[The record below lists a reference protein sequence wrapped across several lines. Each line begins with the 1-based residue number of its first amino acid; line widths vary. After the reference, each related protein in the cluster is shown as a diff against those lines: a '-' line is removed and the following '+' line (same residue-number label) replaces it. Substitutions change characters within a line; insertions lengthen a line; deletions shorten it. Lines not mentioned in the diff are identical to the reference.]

1 MKANSEIKKT
11 ILITGA
17 QGQLGRE
24 FQVLQDIFPQYDFLF
39 AGRNELQISDEDS
52 VNNYF
57 SNNKIDVCVNC
68 AAYTAV
74 DKAEQE
80 KGLAT
85 SVNATAVGYLAKA
98 CKKQNVQFIHISTD
112 YVFDGKATSPYKPDD
127 KTNPVNFY
135 GQTKL
140 DGELNANKENENS
153 IIIRTAWVYSSFGN
167 NFVKT
172 MMRLMNE
179 RESIGV
185 VNDQRGAP
193 TYAADLAVA
202 IMQQIIDKNNFVAGI
217 YHYSNLG
224 DISWFDFAKEIATQI
239 NTTCVVNPI
248 STIQFPT
255 PAARPCYSVL
265 DTEKTASTFDIKIL
279 GWKDSLKKC
288 LTTIS
293 VA

>member
-1 MKANSEIKKT
+1 MPNKKT

-24 FQVLQDIFPQYDFLF
+24 FQALQESFPQHHFLF
-39 AGRNELQISDEDS
+39 TSKNELQIADEDS

-57 SNNKIDVCVNC
+57 CNNNIDACVNC

-74 DKAEQE
+74 DKAEKE
-80 KGLAT
+80 RELAT

-98 CKKQNVQFIHISTD
+98 CKKQHVQFIHISTD
-112 YVFDGKATSPYKPDD
+112 YVFDGTATTPYKTED
-127 KTNPVNFY
+127 KTKPVNFY

-140 DGELNANKENENS
+140 DGELNAIKENQNS

-179 RESIGV
+179 RDSIGV

-193 TYAADLAVA
+193 TYAADLAAA
-202 IMQQIIDKNNFVAGI
+202 IMQIIDKNNFEPGI
-217 YHYSNLG
+217 YHYSNKG
-224 DISWFDFAKEIATQI
+224 DISWYDFAKEIAAQI
-239 NTTCVVNPI
+239 HTTCIVNSI
-248 STIQFPT
+248 TTAQFPT
-255 PAARPCYSVL
+255 PAARPAYSVL
-265 DTEKTASTFDIKIL
+265 DTEKICSTFGITIPE
-279 GWKDSLKKC
+279 WKASLRSC
-288 LTTIS
+288 ITLL
-293 VA
+293 V

>member
-1 MKANSEIKKT
+1 MSSIKKV

-24 FQVLQDIFPQYDFLF
+24 FQALRESYPQYHFLF
-39 AGRNELQISDEDS
+39 AGRNELQIADEDS
-52 VNNYF
+52 VNIFF
-57 SNNKIDVCVNC
+57 STNVIDVCVNC

-80 KGLAT
+80 RELAT

-98 CKKQNVQFIHISTD
+98 CKKYNSQFIHISTD
-112 YVFDGKATSPYKPDD
+112 YVFDGKATSPYKPDE

-140 DGELNANKENENS
+140 EGEINAFKKNENS

-172 MMRLMNE
+172 MMRLMKE
-179 RESIGV
+179 KESIGV

-193 TYAADLAVA
+193 TYAADLAAA
-202 IMQQIIDKNNFVAGI
+202 IMQIINKNNFVAGI
-217 YHYSNLG
+217 YHYSNFG
-224 DISWFDFAKEIATQI
+224 NISWFDFAKEIAEQI
-239 NTTCVVNPI
+239 NTACIVNPI
-248 STIQFPT
+248 STAQFPT
-255 PAARPCYSVL
+255 PAARPAYSVL
-265 DTEKTASTFDIKIL
+265 DTEKISSTFVLQIN
-279 GWKDSLKKC
+279 GWKESLRKC
-288 LTTIS
+288 IKLMI
-293 VA
+293 

>member
-1 MKANSEIKKT
+1 MSSIKKV

-24 FQVLQDIFPQYDFLF
+24 FQALRESYPQYHFLF
-39 AGRNELQISDEDS
+39 AGRNELQIADEDS
-52 VNNYF
+52 VNIFF
-57 SNNKIDVCVNC
+57 STNVIDVCVNC

-80 KGLAT
+80 RELAT

-98 CKKQNVQFIHISTD
+98 CKKYNSQFIHISTD
-112 YVFDGKATSPYKPDD
+112 YVFDGKATSPYKPDE

-140 DGELNANKENENS
+140 EGEINAFKKNENS

-172 MMRLMNE
+172 MMRLMKVK
-179 RESIGV
+179 ESIGV

-193 TYAADLAVA
+193 TYAADLAAA
-202 IMQQIIDKNNFVAGI
+202 IMQIIDKNNFVAGI
-217 YHYSNLG
+217 YHYSNFG
-224 DISWFDFAKEIATQI
+224 NISWFDFAKEIAKQI
-239 NTTCVVNPI
+239 NTACIVNPI
-248 STIQFPT
+248 TTAQFPT
-255 PAARPCYSVL
+255 PAARPAYSVL
-265 DTEKTASTFDIKIL
+265 DTEKISSTFVLQIN
-279 GWKDSLKKC
+279 GWKESLRKC
-288 LTTIS
+288 IKLMI
-293 VA
+293 

>member
-1 MKANSEIKKT
+1 MPNKKT

-24 FQVLQDIFPQYDFLF
+24 FQALQELFTQYHFLF
-39 AGRNELQISDEDS
+39 ADRNALQIADENS
-52 VNNYF
+52 VNNFF
-57 SNNKIDVCVNC
+57 SNNKIDICVNC

-80 KGLAT
+80 RELAT
-85 SVNATAVGYLAKA
+85 AVNATAVGYLAKA
-98 CKKQNVQFIHISTD
+98 CKTYNAQFFHISTD
-112 YVFDGKATSPYKPDD
+112 YVFDGTATSPYKTDD

-140 DGELNANKENENS
+140 DGELNAIKENKNS

-193 TYAADLAVA
+193 TYAADLATS
-202 IMQQIIDKNNFVAGI
+202 IMRIIYKNNFVAGI
-217 YHYSNLG
+217 YHYSNKG
-224 DISWFDFAKEIATQI
+224 NISWYDFAKEIAAQI
-239 NTTCVVNPI
+239 NTTCIVNPI
-248 STIQFPT
+248 TTSQFPT
-255 PAARPCYSVL
+255 PAARPAYSVL
-265 DTEKTASTFDIKIL
+265 DTEKICSTFGIEIKE
-279 GWKDSLKKC
+279 WKGSLRSC
-288 LTTIS
+288 ITLM
-293 VA
+293 V

>member
-1 MKANSEIKKT
+1 MLNKKT

-17 QGQLGRE
+17 QGQLGCE
-24 FQVLQDIFPQYDFLF
+24 FQALQESFSQNHFLF
-39 AGRNELQISDEDS
+39 AGRNELQIADEDS
-52 VNNYF
+52 INNYF

-80 KGLAT
+80 RELAI
-85 SVNATAVGYLAKA
+85 SVNASAVGYLAKA
-98 CKKQNVQFIHISTD
+98 CATYNTQFIHISTD
-112 YVFDGKATSPYKPDD
+112 YVFDGTATSPYKPDD

-140 DGELNANKENENS
+140 NGELNAIKENENS

-185 VNDQRGAP
+185 VKDQLGAP
-193 TYAADLAVA
+193 TYAADLAAA
-202 IMQQIIDKNNFVAGI
+202 IMQIIDKNNFVAGI
-217 YHYSNLG
+217 YHYCNKG
-224 DISWFDFAKEIATQI
+224 NISWYDFAKEIASQI
-239 NTTCVVNPI
+239 NTSCIVNAI
-248 STIQFPT
+248 TTAQFPT
-255 PAARPCYSVL
+255 PAARPAYSAL
-265 DTEKTASTFDIKIL
+265 DTEKICFAFGIEIPEWKESLRSCIKL
-279 GWKDSLKKC
+279 ML
-288 LTTIS
+288 
-293 VA
+293 

>member
-1 MKANSEIKKT
+1 MNTKT

-17 QGQLGRE
+17 QGQLGHE
-24 FQVLQDIFPQYDFLF
+24 FQALHKSYPQYNFLF
-39 AGRNELQISDEDS
+39 ASRAQLQIADEDS
-52 VNNYF
+52 VNNYL
-57 SNNKIDVCVNC
+57 SKNKIDVCVNC

-74 DKAEQE
+74 DRAEQE
-80 KGLAT
+80 RELAT

-98 CKKQNVQFIHISTD
+98 CKIHNIQFIHISTD
-112 YVFDGKATSPYKPDD
+112 YVFDGTATSPYKPDD

-140 DGELNANKENENS
+140 NGELNAIKENKNS

-193 TYAADLAVA
+193 TYAADLASA
-202 IMQQIIDKNNFVAGI
+202 IMQIIDKNNIEAGI
-217 YHYSNLG
+217 YHYSNKG
-224 DISWFDFAKEIATQI
+224 NISWYDFAKEIAAQI
-239 NTTCVVNPI
+239 NTTCIVNPI
-248 STIQFPT
+248 TTAQFPT
-255 PAARPCYSVL
+255 PAARPLYSVL
-265 DTEKTASTFDIKIL
+265 DSEKISSTVGLEIFEWKESLERCIKL
-279 GWKDSLKKC
+279 MM
-288 LTTIS
+288 
-293 VA
+293 

>member
-1 MKANSEIKKT
+1 METNSEAIKT

-24 FQVLQDIFPQYDFLF
+24 FKALQESFSQYHFLF
-39 AGRNELQISDEDS
+39 TDRNELQIADENS
-52 VNNYF
+52 VSNYF
-57 SNNKIDVCVNC
+57 ANNKIDVCVNC

-80 KGLAT
+80 RELAT
-85 SVNATAVGYLAKA
+85 NVNATAVGYLAKA
-98 CKKQNVQFIHISTD
+98 CAKYNTQFIHISTD
-112 YVFDGKATSPYKPDD
+112 YVFDGTATTPYKPDD
-127 KTNPVNFY
+127 KTDPVNFY

-140 DGELNANKENENS
+140 DGELNAIKENENS

-193 TYAADLAVA
+193 TYAADLAAA
-202 IMQQIIDKNNFVAGI
+202 IMQIIDKNNFVAGI
-217 YHYSNLG
+217 YHYSNKG
-224 DISWFDFAKEIATQI
+224 NISWYDFAKEIAEQI
-239 NTTCVVNPI
+239 NTTSIINPI
-248 STIQFPT
+248 TTAQFPT
-255 PAARPCYSVL
+255 PATRPAYSVL
-265 DTEKTASTFDIKIL
+265 NTEKICSTFGIEVKE
-279 GWKDSLKKC
+279 WKDSLAKC
-288 LTTIS
+288 IDIMM
-293 VA
+293 

>member
-1 MKANSEIKKT
+1 MPTKT

-17 QGQLGRE
+17 QGQLGQE
-24 FQVLQDIFPQYDFLF
+24 FQVLKDSYPQYHFLF
-39 AGRNELQISDEDS
+39 AGRNQLQIAYENS

-57 SNNKIDVCVNC
+57 STNKIDVCVNC

-80 KGLAT
+80 RELAT
-85 SVNATAVGYLAKA
+85 SVNAIAVDYLAKA
-98 CKKQNVQFIHISTD
+98 CKKYNSQFIHISTD
-112 YVFDGKATSPYKPDD
+112 YVFDGKATSPYKPND

-140 DGELNANKENENS
+140 EGELNAVKVNPAS

-179 RESIGV
+179 RESIRV

-193 TYAADLAVA
+193 TYAADLAAA
-202 IMQQIIDKNNFVAGI
+202 IMQIIDRNNFLPGI
-217 YHYSNLG
+217 YHYSNFG
-224 DISWFDFAKEIATQI
+224 NITWFDFAKEIADQI
-239 NTTCVVNPI
+239 NTTCIVSPI
-248 STIQFPT
+248 TTTQFPT
-255 PAARPCYSVL
+255 PAARPAYSVL
-265 DTEKTASTFDIKIL
+265 DTAKISSTFGLEIN
-279 GWKDSLKKC
+279 GWKESLRKC
-288 LTTIS
+288 IKLMT
-293 VA
+293 